1 MRSRAVVC
9 VDKGDKHKGDV
20 FKNRKDENNYSGVA
34 LVGGR
39 PAPGLWGLWG
49 LWGHWAMGPPA
60 RAVGPQSLAPFQSTR
75 SVRTEMTSKDSE
87 KAQVS
92 AELQQFIA
100 QEQAKAQV
108 RFLRVLLDEFSPLE
122 IREAGPPFF
131 RPPFLCHSPTGS
143 VPRPSSLVPHSS
155 SSCSSSRP
163 SRGSRTS
170 AGISASRRRRPTS
183 RARRMPVW
191 TTVRSGLWTPRS
203 L

>member
-1 MRSRAVVC
+1 MRIIIHVVASRSLE
-9 VDKGDKHKGDV
+9 D
-20 FKNRKDENNYSGVA
+20 
-34 LVGGR
+34 
-39 PAPGLWGLWG
+39 APGLWGLWG
-49 LWGHWAMGPPA
+49 SWATGPWGPPA

-108 RFLRVLLDEFSPLE
+108 RFLRVLLDEFSSRDSRGRTSLLPPSLPVPLTD
-122 IREAGPPFF
+122 GF
-131 RPPFLCHSPTGS
+131 
-143 VPRPSSLVPHSS
+143 RPSSLVPPSS

>member
-20 FKNRKDENNYSGVA
+20 FKNRKDENNYTCSRARWKDAQPRACGA
-34 LVGGR
+34 CGATG
-39 PAPGLWGLWG
+39 P
-49 LWGHWAMGPPA
+49 WAPPA

-108 RFLRVLLDEFSPLE
+108 RFLRVLLDEFSSRDSRGRTSLLPPSLPVPLTD
-122 IREAGPPFF
+122 GF
-131 RPPFLCHSPTGS
+131 
-143 VPRPSSLVPHSS
+143 RPSSLVPPSS

>member
-20 FKNRKDENNYSGVA
+20 FKNRKDENNYTCSGVA

-39 PAPGLWGLWG
+39 LGPVGQL
-49 LWGHWAMGPPA
+49 GHWATGPWGPPA

-108 RFLRVLLDEFSPLE
+108 RFLRVLLDEFSSRDSRGRTSLLPPSLPVPLTD
-122 IREAGPPFF
+122 GF
-131 RPPFLCHSPTGS
+131 
-143 VPRPSSLVPHSS
+143 RPSSLVPPLSS
-155 SSCSSSRP
+155 LL
-163 SRGSRTS
+163 
-170 AGISASRRRRPTS
+170 RRRPAAPADHLEAHG
-183 RARRMPVW
+183 RVL
-191 TTVRSGLWTPRS
+191 G
-203 L
+203 